1 MIDVGFIKLVADLQ
15 YILFV
20 FTRFEIS
27 RQYGPIRTDGEVV
40 WVISEHHVLRVSD
53 LIRPLTIN
61 PLNKLEIYNQ
71 LSRENHIRVRSKK
84 RCRLFH
90 FYEVV

>member
-1 MIDVGFIKLVADLQ
+1 MIDVGFIKPVADLQ

-20 FTRFEIS
+20 FTRFEVS

-40 WVISEHHVLRVSD
+40 WLVVSEHHVLRVSD

-61 PLNKLEIYNQ
+61 PPNKLEIYKSTFKEKSYSCS
-71 LSRENHIRVRSKK
+71 LEKK
-84 RCRLFH
+84 MSSISFL
-90 FYEVV
+90 

>member
-1 MIDVGFIKLVADLQ
+1 MIDVGFIKPVADLQ

-40 WVISEHHVLRVSD
+40 WLVVSEHHVLRVSD

-61 PLNKLEIYNQ
+61 PPNKLEIYKSTFKEKSYSCS
-71 LSRENHIRVRSKK
+71 LEKK
-84 RCRLFH
+84 MSSI
-90 FYEVV
+90 

>member
-1 MIDVGFIKLVADLQ
+1 MIDVGFIKPVADLQ

-27 RQYGPIRTDGEVV
+27 RQYGPIRTDSGEVV

-61 PLNKLEIYNQ
+61 PLNKLEIYKSTFKGKSYSCSLEKAMSS
-71 LSRENHIRVRSKK
+71 LSF
-84 RCRLFH
+84 L
-90 FYEVV
+90 

>member
-1 MIDVGFIKLVADLQ
+1 MIEVGFIKPVADLQ

-27 RQYGPIRTDGEVV
+27 RQYGPIRTDGEVE
-40 WVISEHHVLRVSD
+40 WRLISEHHVLRVSD

-61 PLNKLEIYNQ
+61 PPNKLEIYKSTFKGKSYSCS
-71 LSRENHIRVRSKK
+71 LEKAMSSISF
-84 RCRLFH
+84 L
-90 FYEVV
+90 

>member
-61 PLNKLEIYNQ
+61 PLNKLEIYKSTFKAKSYSCS
-71 LSRENHIRVRSKK
+71 LEKAMSSISF
-84 RCRLFH
+84 L
-90 FYEVV
+90 